1 MRLSLWG
8 SLVLYKEINMEKWVV
23 AAKRADFNQIAH
35 DFSID
40 PVMARLIRNRDVIG
54 NEQIQRYLYGNKEQ
68 LHSPWRMKDME
79 KAVNI
84 LCEKISNHARIRIIG
99 DYDID
104 GVMSTYIL
112 ETGLRR
118 VGADVDFMIPNR
130 ITDGY
135 GLNEHLI
142 LQAKEEGRDTI
153 VTCDNGISAFEQIER
168 AKSLGMTVIVTDH
181 HELLDEK
188 IPAADAVINPKR
200 QDCTYPFTGLCGAAV
215 AWKLIVALYEKCGIP
230 KEEAEDFLEY
240 AAFATVGDV
249 MDLVEE
255 NRIIVKEG
263 LKQLHHTK
271 NTGLRELMRVND
283 LEPECLNAYHIG
295 FVLGPCMNASGRLDT
310 AKRALELLRSENV
323 EDAARLAGDL
333 KSLNESR
340 KALTLQGVELA
351 VEQVEKTSI
360 KEDKVYVIYLPEC
373 HESLAGIIAG
383 RIRERYYH
391 PVFVLTKGEE
401 GIKGSGRSIES
412 YHMFDAMAECREVFT
427 HFGGHKMAAGLSLP
441 EENVELLRRRINET
455 CALTEEDFVPK
466 ITIDV
471 PMPFS
476 YVTKE
481 LIVQMELLEPFGKGN
496 TKPIFAQKDI
506 KVLNHRIIGKN
517 RNVLSLK
524 LDDGMGRTIDG
535 ICFQNA
541 EELEQRI
548 VSGKSV
554 SVTYY
559 PTLNTYQGRESIQ
572 IVISHF
578 Q

>member
-84 LCEKISNHARIRIIG
+84 LCEKISNHARIRVIG

-427 HFGGHKMAAGLSLP
+427 HFGGHKMAAGLSLL

>member
-35 DFSID
+35 DFSIN

-84 LCEKISNHARIRIIG
+84 LCEKISNHARIRVIG

>member
-84 LCEKISNHARIRIIG
+84 LCEKISNHARIRVIG

>member
-1 MRLSLWG
+1 
-8 SLVLYKEINMEKWVV
+8 MEKWVV

-84 LCEKISNHARIRIIG
+84 LCEKISNHARIRVIG

>member
-1 MRLSLWG
+1 
-8 SLVLYKEINMEKWVV
+8 MEKWVV

-84 LCEKISNHARIRIIG
+84 LCEKISNHARIRVIG

-230 KEEAEDFLEY
+230 KKEAEDFLEY

>member
-84 LCEKISNHARIRIIG
+84 LCEKISNHARIRVIG

-427 HFGGHKMAAGLSLP
+427 HFGGHKMAAGLSLL

-517 RNVLSLK
+517 RNVLSLR

>member
-1 MRLSLWG
+1 
-8 SLVLYKEINMEKWVV
+8 MEKWVV
-23 AAKRADFNQIAH
+23 AAKRADFNQIAR

-54 NEQIQRYLYGNKEQ
+54 NEQIQTYLYGNKEQ
-68 LHSPWRMKDME
+68 LHSPWLMKDME
-79 KAVNI
+79 KAAEI
-84 LCEKISNHARIRIIG
+84 LCEKISNHARIRVIG

-153 VTCDNGISAFEQIER
+153 VTCDNGISAFDQIEK

-181 HELLDEK
+181 HELLDGK
-188 IPAADAVINPKR
+188 IPGADAVINPKR
-200 QDCTYPFTGLCGAAV
+200 EDCEYPFTGLCGAAV

-240 AAFATVGDV
+240 AAFATIGDV

-271 NTGLRELMRVND
+271 NAGLRELMRVND
-283 LEPECLNAYHIG
+283 LEPENINAYHIG

-310 AKRALELLRSENV
+310 AKRALELLRSENM

-333 KSLNESR
+333 KNLNESR

-351 VEQVEKTSI
+351 VEQVEQSGI

-441 EENVELLRRRINET
+441 EENVEVLRKRINET

-476 YVTKE
+476 YISKE
-481 LIVQMELLEPFGKGN
+481 LINQMELLEPFGKGN

-541 EELEQRI
+541 EELERLI
-548 VSGKSV
+548 VSRKSV

>member
-1 MRLSLWG
+1 M
-8 SLVLYKEINMEKWVV
+8 
-23 AAKRADFNQIAH
+23 
-35 DFSID
+35 
-40 PVMARLIRNRDVIG
+40 
-54 NEQIQRYLYGNKEQ
+54 
-68 LHSPWRMKDME
+68 
-79 KAVNI
+79 
-84 LCEKISNHARIRIIG
+84 
-99 DYDID
+99 
-104 GVMSTYIL
+104 
-112 ETGLRR
+112 
-118 VGADVDFMIPNR
+118 
-130 ITDGY
+130 
-135 GLNEHLI
+135 
-142 LQAKEEGRDTI
+142 
-153 VTCDNGISAFEQIER
+153 
-168 AKSLGMTVIVTDH
+168 
-181 HELLDEK
+181 
-188 IPAADAVINPKR
+188 
-200 QDCTYPFTGLCGAAV
+200 
-215 AWKLIVALYEKCGIP
+215 ALYEKCGIP

>member
-1 MRLSLWG
+1 
-8 SLVLYKEINMEKWVV
+8 MEKWVV
-23 AAKRADFNQIAH
+23 AAKRADFNQIAR

-68 LHSPWRMKDME
+68 LHSPWLMKDME

-84 LCEKISNHARIRIIG
+84 LCEKISNHARIRVIG

>member
-68 LHSPWRMKDME
+68 LHSPWLMKDME
-79 KAVNI
+79 KAVEI

-112 ETGLRR
+112 EAGLRR

>member
-23 AAKRADFNQIAH
+23 AAKRADCNQIAH

-84 LCEKISNHARIRIIG
+84 LCEKISNHARIRVIG